1 MNEIIQGRKIDPEQ
15 PMVALTFDDGPSE
28 YTDRILNV
36 LERYDG
42 RATFFVRGD
51 FVVEHGHTVV
61 RANKM
66 GNEIGG
72 HTWTH
77 PDLTQL
83 SEDEVRKEIGDTQAA
98 IMSAIGHAPAIFR
111 PPYGE
116 VNGITKKVCR
126 EMDLA
131 VINWSLDTWDWQT
144 LNTDAIYN
152 EVMDAIE
159 DRDIVLFHDQYD
171 TTAEAAENFIPELTA
186 QGYQLVTV
194 SELFHYSQKKLKA
207 GQVYDDAY

>member
-1 MNEIIQGRKIDPEQ
+1 MLKMANINPDNL
-15 PMVALTFDDGPSE
+15 MLALTFDDGPSE
-28 YTDRILNV
+28 YTDRILDA
-36 LERYDG
+36 LEKHNA

-51 FVVEHGHTVV
+51 FLAEHPQIVQ
-61 RANKM
+61 RAEKL

-72 HTWTH
+72 HTWNH

-83 SEDEVRKEIGDTQAA
+83 PEEEVRKEIGDTQAKLKEVL
-98 IMSAIGHAPAIFR
+98 GHSPVIFR

-126 EMDLA
+126 EMGIA
-131 VINWSLDTWDWQT
+131 IINWSLDTWDWQT

-152 EVMDAIE
+152 EATDAIE

-171 TTAEAAENFIPELTA
+171 TTAKAVERLLPELSA
-186 QGYQLVTV
+186 KGYQMVTV
-194 SELFHYSQKKLKA
+194 SELFRYCGKQMKA
-207 GQVYDDAY
+207 GQVYDDTY